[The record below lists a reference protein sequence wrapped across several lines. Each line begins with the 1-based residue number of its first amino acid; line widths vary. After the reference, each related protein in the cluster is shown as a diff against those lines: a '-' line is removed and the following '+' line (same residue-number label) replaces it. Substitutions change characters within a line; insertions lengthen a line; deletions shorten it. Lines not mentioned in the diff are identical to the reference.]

1 MVDAEIANYVVNLIK
16 ECLCNKKTAFEETLC
31 IPSEKLKLF
40 KRLNLF
46 SVYKFETVYL
56 YLSFE
61 LFQEQFNIRFAALK
75 SCPNVKTLPLEL
87 ISSFGHGFSL

>member
-1 MVDAEIANYVVNLIK
+1 MIDAEIANYVVNLIK

-46 SVYKFETVYL
+46 IVYK
-56 YLSFE
+56 
-61 LFQEQFNIRFAALK
+61 I
-75 SCPNVKTLPLEL
+75 
-87 ISSFGHGFSL
+87 

>member
-46 SVYKFETVYL
+46 IVYKIWNCIFVSFIWT
-56 YLSFE
+56 LSRT
-61 LFQEQFNIRFAALK
+61 I
-75 SCPNVKTLPLEL
+75 
-87 ISSFGHGFSL
+87 